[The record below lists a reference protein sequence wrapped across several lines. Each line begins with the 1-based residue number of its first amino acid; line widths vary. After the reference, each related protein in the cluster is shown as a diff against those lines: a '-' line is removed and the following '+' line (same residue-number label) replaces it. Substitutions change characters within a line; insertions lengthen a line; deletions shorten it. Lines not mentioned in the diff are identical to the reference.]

1 MALICLTLHWNFP
14 FNALLQII
22 YVKTYL
28 WLDEGDILYIYIYI
42 FIYYIFVSN
51 KLFSV
56 NDVGVGHERYKA
68 AQEGKRKV
76 LLDIVTDY

>member
-14 FNALLQII
+14 FSAILHIFYI
-22 YVKTYL
+22 KTHL
-28 WLDEGDILYIYIYI
+28 WLDEGDILYIYI